1 MKNSNKRMKPMGY
14 MAPRV
19 SQKIVIKVSIML
31 MGRIVQSPGGLWCPK
46 YIKKKHDKI
55 LNPKLRK
62 KKKTVY

>member
-46 YIKKKHDKI
+46 YIKKKA
-55 LNPKLRK
+55 
-62 KKKTVY
+62 